1 MTSAARASI
10 QREKKKYKIQNQE
23 REREMESVSET
34 AVVKKNDLDMLKSTQ
49 LDALFVFLKTASSRN
64 EIFDALSLHQSMI
77 RLDSPNVR
85 ITQGQDDIA
94 LSPRVQNARQGYVHR
109 DFHDFHTLPSY
120 TARYTRH
127 ATGEEVIAHA
137 SDRDGVY
144 LYLLSGLPVEE
155 IEYVLRS

>member
-1 MTSAARASI
+1 MTSAAIEHST
-10 QREKKKYKIQNQE
+10 REEKIQNQE

-34 AVVKKNDLDMLKSTQ
+34 AVVKKNDLDMLKSIQ
-49 LDALFVFLKTASSRN
+49 IDALFAFLKTTSSRN
-64 EIFDALSLHQSMI
+64 EIFDALSLYQSMI
-77 RLDSPNVR
+77 RLDSPHVR
-85 ITQGQDDIA
+85 ITQGQEDIA
-94 LSPRVQNARQGYVHR
+94 LSPHVRNARQGNLHR
-109 DFHDFHTLPSY
+109 DFHDFYTLPSY

-137 SDRDGVY
+137 SDRDGAY